1 MRTVIALMLCVLS
14 TPLPAQTILRTFTSP
29 DGAFQFKYSNLLVR
43 CMEQDH
49 DEGEH
54 APWFPSDSCDGYVP
68 PCDAFRGPGN
78 HTVACIAYPKAKFAD
93 YPTFDTATFAVAEIK
108 GPDSEKKCLS
118 GSPSGANDLHDVTI
132 HGAKFRAFEDD
143 SLAAS
148 DHVRTHFYLGFHA
161 NRCYQLSIQVVTTS
175 SGAFDPPV
183 KELSDKDWAEVNG
196 LLKNCL
202 ISFRFLK

>member
-1 MRTVIALMLCVLS
+1 MRIVIALMLCVLS

-43 CMEQDH
+43 CMEQDR

-118 GSPSGANDLHDVTI
+118 GSPYGANDLHYVTI
-132 HGAKFRAFEDD
+132 NGAKFRAFQDD
-143 SLAAS
+143 TTAAG
-148 DHVRTHFYLGFHA
+148 DHVTTHFYLKFHA
-161 NRCYQLSIQVVTTS
+161 SRCYQLSIEIVTS
-175 SGAFDPPV
+175 SSGYFDPPV
-183 KELSDKDWAEVNG
+183 KELSHKDWAEVNG

-202 ISFRFLK
+202 NSFRFLK